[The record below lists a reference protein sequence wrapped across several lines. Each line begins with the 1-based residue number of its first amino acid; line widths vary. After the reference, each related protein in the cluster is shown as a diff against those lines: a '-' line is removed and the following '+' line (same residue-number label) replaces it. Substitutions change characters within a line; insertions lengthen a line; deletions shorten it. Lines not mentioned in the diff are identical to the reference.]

1 MTHLAMACEF
11 TIRGEVAQNHHP
23 LTNQKPEILIV
34 VDLNALVEMKVKGTE
49 FDKTYIFN

>member
-23 LTNQKPEILIV
+23 LTNQKPENLLV
-34 VDLNALVEMKVKGTE
+34 VGLNALVEIVKGTE

>member
-11 TIRGEVAQNHHP
+11 TIRGEVAQNHH
-23 LTNQKPEILIV
+23 LFTNQKPEILV
-34 VDLNALVEMKVKGTE
+34 VDLNALVEKVKGTE